1 MIDYGILLRTAGKAA
16 AADDF
21 TVLAARK
28 LFADDPLP
36 KEYSRVEYLR
46 STGTQYINTGLRFDT
61 SDYSYEVDCVLD
73 NENNNQMF
81 GMKYAYDH
89 AVTVWGGKYDIC
101 DSSSSI
107 VETTISAG
115 ERCVFTIDKP
125 SKTITAVSGSTVFSH
140 TFTGDFSPGSSVYPV
155 ILFAYWTSWSDTL
168 SGYGKGKIYSFRFF
182 KAGALAIDLVPC
194 IRVTDGKPGMYDFV
208 SGNFFTNSGT
218 GEFLTDRS

>member
-1 MIDYGILLRTAGKAA
+1 MNLKFTIPDEHLNVGKIYIDKIAEN
-16 AADDF
+16 
-21 TVLAARK
+21 
-28 LFADDPLP
+28 PLP
-36 KEYSRVEYLR
+36 PAYRAVEYLQ
-46 STGTQYINTGLRFDT
+46 STGTQYINTGLRFDV

-81 GMKYAYDH
+81 GMRYNYDH
-89 AVTVWGGKYDIC
+89 AVTVWGGKYDLC

-125 SKTITAVSGSTVFSH
+125 SKNITAVSGSTVFSH

-168 SGYGKGKIYSFRFF
+168 SGYGKGKIYSFKFY
-182 KAGALAIDLVPC
+182 KGGELVMELIPC
-194 IRVTDGKPGMYDFV
+194 VRKSDDKPGMYDIVRQTFL
-208 SGNFFTNSGT
+208 TNSGT
-218 GEFLTDRS
+218 GEFLTNEEAV